1 MAEAVAVI
9 GVVAAA
15 IGFLQAGKKAYD
27 AAHSATK
34 LPEDFAKV
42 AENIPM
48 VKEILENIRKDLQ
61 TRHDAAKD
69 AKSNSAERE
78 VDRVAQSV
86 QPIVDTCRDNSE
98 ELSLIFQKV
107 MPDDGASLPQRYA
120 AALRSLKPGRGE
132 KVEKLM
138 EEILKKLQLLHTN
151 RYFWEAA
158 RSEEELNAAIEQ
170 LSKVTSSLPDN
181 AAPSFLHSGRG
192 AINANTGS
200 GNQYNHNLSGD
211 NNTQTNNYGTQ

>member
-1 MAEAVAVI
+1 MAEALAVI
-9 GVVAAA
+9 DVVAAA

-61 TRHDAAKD
+61 NRHDAAKE
-69 AKSNSAERE
+69 ANSSSAERE

-86 QPIVDTCRDNSE
+86 QPIIDTCRDNSE
-98 ELSLIFQKV
+98 DLSLIFEKV

-120 AALRSLKPGRGE
+120 AALRSLKPGRGK

-138 EEILKKLQLLHTN
+138 EEILEKLQLLHTN
-151 RYFWEAA
+151 RYFWKAA
-158 RSEEELNAAIEQ
+158 RSEEDLNAAISQ
-170 LSKVTSSLPDN
+170 LSKVTSSLPND
-181 AAPSFLHSGRG
+181 ATSSFATFGRG
-192 AINANTGS
+192 ALNANTGT
-200 GNQYNHNLSGD
+200 GDQYNTNLSGD
-211 NNTQTNNYGTQ
+211 NNTQTNNYSKQ